1 MTPRGETGIAL
12 LEVLVALVILST
24 AGVAL
29 VGLIGAGLLSER
41 DARARERTMVAEE
54 RLIAAMTLL
63 KREDLDRRLGRH
75 PVGEFL
81 VHVERPERTLYR
93 IALAEVRAPEVED
106 LVTVVYR
113 PERPGAP

>member
-1 MTPRGETGIAL
+1 VTPRAESGIAL

-29 VGLIGAGLLSER
+29 VELVGAGLQSER
-41 DARARERTMVAEE
+41 DARSREGTMVTEE
-54 RLIAAMTLL
+54 RLIVAMTLL

-75 PVGEFL
+75 PVGEFFL
-81 VHVERPERTLYR
+81 HVERPERTLYR
-93 IALAEVRAPEVED
+93 IALAEVRAPEMED
-106 LVTVVYR
+106 LVTVLYR